1 MPNLTIAL
9 TKDTSAYRCYVPKS
23 HDGYGG
29 PGNDR
34 QYSSCISPCSY
45 AFCLGAIEETYNKDQ
60 GSPSCHLSNKKTK
73 TPFRSMCCPYCEGRT
88 DYLVCL
94 CGSKIATD
102 RCPQPG
108 PAGRCLRLVTYLC
121 FFLQSRKLTIKI
133 PLL

>member
-45 AFCLGAIEETYNKDQ
+45 AFCLGAIEETYNKDLPLAIHLKKQ
-60 GSPSCHLSNKKTK
+60 KLPSDPYAARNVVKEEPITVPSKMEYA
-73 TPFRSMCCPYCEGRT
+73 FACPRRAAG
-88 DYLVCL
+88 
-94 CGSKIATD
+94 GSKIATD
-102 RCPQPG
+102 RCPQLG
-108 PAGRCLRLVTYLC
+108 PAGRYLRLVTYVCTYL
-121 FFLQSRKLTIKI
+121 
-133 PLL
+133 